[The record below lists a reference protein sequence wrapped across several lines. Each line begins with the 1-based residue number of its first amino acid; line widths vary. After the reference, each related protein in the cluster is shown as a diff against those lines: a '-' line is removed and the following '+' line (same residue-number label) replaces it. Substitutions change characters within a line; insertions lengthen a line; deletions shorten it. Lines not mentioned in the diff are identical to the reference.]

1 MNAIDKIF
9 DSRGIQKILLHIS
22 RPRFNRAWSIQTAQL
37 LSRWCSGN
45 EGSVSLNARQ
55 ALARI
60 LLYIPERD
68 DHWIALAKDQLG
80 IPEHVLRDNIVNKD
94 SISHYFFLH
103 MTREVIR
110 NDSWNLIDLT
120 FLSRLSKFDIH
131 NAHPG
136 LQTESCDL
144 WNEIV
149 LDARSRWTF
158 LSSKRVS
165 LLRKIRHHYIKAQ
178 KLHRSPSALPL
189 YLPILFCLPYGLIRC
204 ATLPTH
210 HANISTPPPPI
221 LVIPITPPLAL
232 PP

>member
-37 LSRWCSGN
+37 LSRWCAGS

-80 IPEHVLRDNIVNKD
+80 IPEHVLRDNIVNND

-120 FLSRLSKFDIH
+120 FLSRLSKLDIH

-136 LQTESCDL
+136 LQTEFCDL

-165 LLRKIRHHYIKAQ
+165 LLRKIRHHYIKAP

-189 YLPILFCLPYGLIRC
+189 
-204 ATLPTH
+204 
-210 HANISTPPPPI
+210 
-221 LVIPITPPLAL
+221 
-232 PP
+232 